1 MKLAPKCYAALQLVL
16 VIALALAAPACQE
29 KTIDDATLTAKV
41 KAKMIADGRVS
52 ATRVNVES
60 VEGVVTLKGEVQTP
74 QENTAAEDIA
84 KTVEGVKRVSNEITV
99 NAAVAGSGAPTVD
112 ELKDKAKSAADQIAT
127 GAKQGASDA
136 GLKLE
141 LKGRLAAA
149 GFSNIGTEVHD
160 GEATLTGQV
169 ASDKERS
176 AVETIV
182 ARENG
187 VKKVVNRLTIK

>member
-1 MKLAPKCYAALQLVL
+1 MKLAPKCYAALQLLL

-60 VEGVVTLKGEVQTP
+60 VEGVVTLKGEVPTP
-74 QENTAAEDIA
+74 QEKTAAEDIA

-112 ELKDKAKSAADQIAT
+112 ELKDKAKSAADQIAE
-127 GAKQGASDA
+127 GAKQGATDA

-160 GEATLTGQV
+160 GEVTLTGQV
-169 ASDKERS
+169 ASEKERS